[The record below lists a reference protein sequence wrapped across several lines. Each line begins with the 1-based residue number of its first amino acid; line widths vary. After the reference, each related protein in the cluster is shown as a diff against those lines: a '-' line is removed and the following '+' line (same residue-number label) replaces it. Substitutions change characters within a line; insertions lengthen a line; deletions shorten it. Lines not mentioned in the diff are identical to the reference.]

1 MLLYLEMIAGGI
13 FGGLL
18 GTAITLL
25 VMGGPRE
32 LWNVIRFRD

>member
-13 FGGLL
+13 CGGLL
-18 GTAITLL
+18 GTVITFL
-25 VMGGPRE
+25 VMWGPRE